1 MSSSEQLLY
10 CINTACANPGNSIGG
25 QVCASCSTPLVYR
38 YLWAVGPEAAE
49 IATGELINERYAVVA
64 RQIWLDT
71 KPAEPPSAP
80 EELPGAILPYLRLY
94 PQRLHVPEVYGFAQ
108 VGEDAETEILLLENV
123 PVDPVGN
130 LHPSLAE
137 VWPTAPA
144 VRQVYWLWQML
155 QLWTPLLEQ
164 GVVASLLIPDNIRV
178 EGWRVWLQEL
188 YVEDSGSGKSL
199 TLSQTRLP
207 DLAYCWLTWVSGAQ
221 PAVAKQLTAI
231 CQQMRRSE
239 ATEEGIAEQ
248 LNQLLLELAAKLPVR
263 TRVAGG
269 TDTGPMRERNEDSY
283 YPAPADIKARSAPP
297 HDQLIPYL
305 AIVCDGVGGHEGG
318 EVASMS
324 AVSALKSLTQT
335 LLLETAQSEEITP
348 PEMVAK
354 QIEESIRVINNAI
367 AARNDAGGREDRQR
381 MGTTLVMALQLQ
393 QTLRDSDGEE
403 LGKAHELYVAHVGD
417 SRAYWITSD
426 YCHRLTVDDDVA
438 SREVRLGRS
447 LYRQALQRADAGA
460 LTQALGTRD
469 AEFLRP
475 NIQRFIVEEDGL
487 LLLCSDGLSDNDWVE
502 LSWANYAPAV
512 LKGEMQLDAAV
523 EAFIKVANEKNGYDN
538 VTVVLAQCRLSP
550 EPVVLFKVKPAP
562 KATNPP
568 TPLPTPEVTLASGER
583 VFQEAS
589 PKPAPT
595 ATAPPT
601 PEFSQASGE
610 PVFQEP
616 EPKQAPIAT
625 TPPMSEFSEASKALL
640 FEESA
645 ASRQAPA
652 AKPRLQPSRDSAPV
666 LALLAV
672 LLISGAVALFTWS
685 QLNPKGFEPV
695 REKVFPGK

>member
-1 MSSSEQLLY
+1 M
-10 CINTACANPGNSIGG
+10 
-25 QVCASCSTPLVYR
+25 
-38 YLWAVGPEAAE
+38 
-49 IATGELINERYAVVA
+49 ATGELINERYAVVA

-71 KPAEPPSAP
+71 KPGLPPSAP
-80 EELPGAILPYLRLY
+80 VELPEAILPYLRLY

-108 VGEDAETEILLLENV
+108 VGEEPKTDILLLENV

-155 QLWTPLLEQ
+155 QLLTPLLQQ

-239 ATEEGIAEQ
+239 ATVEGIAEQ

-263 TRVAGG
+263 FRVAGG
-269 TDTGPMRERNEDSY
+269 TDTGPMREHNEDYY
-283 YPAPADIKARSAPP
+283 YPTPADIKARSAPP

-318 EVASMS
+318 EVASQS
-324 AVSALKSLTQT
+324 AVSALKPLMQT
-335 LLLETAQSEEITP
+335 LLAETAQSEEITP
-348 PEMVAK
+348 PEMVFK
-354 QIEESIRVINNAI
+354 QIEESIRVINNTI
-367 AARNDAGGREDRQR
+367 AAQNDTQGREERQR
-381 MGTTLVMALQLQ
+381 MGTTLVMALQLP
-393 QTLRDSDGEE
+393 QTVKAPDGSV
-403 LGKAHELYVAHVGD
+403 LGSAHELYLAHVGD

-512 LKGEMQLDAAV
+512 LKGEMPLDAAV
-523 EAFIKVANEKNGYDN
+523 EAFINLANEKNGYDN
-538 VTVVLAQCRLSP
+538 ATVVLAQCRLSP
-550 EPVVLFKVKPAP
+550 EPVVLFKVKTAP

-568 TPLPTPEVTLASGER
+568 TPLPTPEVSPASGA
-583 VFQEAS
+583 QL
-589 PKPAPT
+589 
-595 ATAPPT
+595 
-601 PEFSQASGE
+601 
-610 PVFQEP
+610 FQEP
-616 EPKQAPIAT
+616 SPKQAPKVTNFPTPEVSPASGEQLFQDPSAKQAPT
-625 TPPMSEFSEASKALL
+625 TTNLPMSEFSEASKALL
-640 FEESA
+640 FEEPA
-645 ASRQAPA
+645 ASGPAPA

-672 LLISGAVALFTWS
+672 LLISSAVALFTWS
-685 QLNPKGFEPV
+685 KLNPKGFEPV

>member
-1 MSSSEQLLY
+1 MSSSEPLLY
-10 CINTACANPGNSIGG
+10 CINRACANPGNATGG

-38 YLWAVGPEAAE
+38 YLWAVGPEAAQ
-49 IATGELINERYAVVA
+49 IATGELINERYSVVA

-71 KPAEPPSAP
+71 KPGLPPAAP
-80 EELPGAILPYLRLY
+80 EELPEAILPYLRLY
-94 PQRLHVPEVYGFAQ
+94 PHRLHVPEVYGFARL
-108 VGEDAETEILLLENV
+108 GEGPETEILLLENV

-137 VWPTAPA
+137 AWPTAPA
-144 VRQVYWLWQML
+144 VRQVYWLWQLL

-188 YVEDSGSGKSL
+188 YVEESGREKSL

-207 DLAYCWLTWVSGAQ
+207 DLAQCWLAWVSGAQ
-221 PAVAKQLTAI
+221 PPVAKQLTAI
-231 CQQMRRSE
+231 CQQMRRST
-239 ATEEGIAEQ
+239 ATVEGIAEQ

-263 TRVAGG
+263 FRVAGA
-269 TDTGPMRERNEDSY
+269 TDTGPMRDRNEDSY
-283 YPAPADIKARSAPP
+283 YPTPADIKARSAPP

-318 EVASMS
+318 EVASQL
-324 AVSALKSLTQT
+324 AVSALKQLMQT
-335 LLLETAQSEEITP
+335 LLAETAESEEITP
-348 PEMVAK
+348 PEMVSK
-354 QIEESIRVINNAI
+354 QIEESVRVINNAI
-367 AARNDAGGREDRQR
+367 AAQNDAQGREERQR
-381 MGTTLVMALQLQ
+381 MGTTLVMALQLPQ
-393 QTLRDSDGEE
+393 MVRDSDGAA
-403 LGKAHELYVAHVGD
+403 LGSAHELYLAHVGD

-447 LYRQALQRADAGA
+447 LYREALQRADAGA

-512 LKGEMQLDAAV
+512 LKNEMPLDAAV
-523 EAFIKVANEKNGYDN
+523 GAFINVANEKNGYDN
-538 VTVVLAQCRLSP
+538 VTVVISQCRLSP
-550 EPVVLFKVKPAP
+550 EPVVLFKLKSAPKATKLPAVGVSPVSAEPVLEEPKPKPAP
-562 KATNPP
+562 TPTNPP
-568 TPLPTPEVTLASGER
+568 TPEV
-583 VFQEAS
+583 S
-589 PKPAPT
+589 P
-595 ATAPPT
+595 
-601 PEFSQASGE
+601 ASGE
-610 PVFQEP
+610 PLFEEP
-616 EPKQAPIAT
+616 GPKQAPIAAN
-625 TPPMSEFSEASKALL
+625 PPMSDFSEASKALL
-640 FEESA
+640 FEERA
-645 ASRQAPA
+645 ASGPAPVA
-652 AKPRLQPSRDSAPV
+652 NPRLKPSRDSAPV
-666 LALLAV
+666 LGLLAV

-685 QLNPKGFEPV
+685 QLNPQGFGQV